1 MKTES
6 GFPKSVLQDW
16 MGCRTAKQPE
26 DNDVDDDDREVVIIE
41 VDEAS
46 GGISMA
52 AVVVPVLLLLC
63 VLFLGLAVFIFRQYG
78 TPKRLLYWQRSL
90 LDKV

>member
-1 MKTES
+1 
-6 GFPKSVLQDW
+6 
-16 MGCRTAKQPE
+16 MGCRTTKQPE